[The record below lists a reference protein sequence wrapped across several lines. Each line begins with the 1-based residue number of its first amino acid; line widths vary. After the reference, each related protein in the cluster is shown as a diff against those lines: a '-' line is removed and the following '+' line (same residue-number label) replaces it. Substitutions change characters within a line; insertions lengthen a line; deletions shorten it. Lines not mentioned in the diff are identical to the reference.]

1 MQDRRG
7 FLKAVATASVGVVIA
22 PGEIIGK
29 EKGLD
34 VPSPASDEAILKGN
48 ESLKALGTEDPV
60 LNKIRQARYVAA
72 PSSVKAASLGILH
85 YSDIH
90 GDNIAV
96 ARIHDL
102 IGKYGHYIDAVLAT
116 GDSVLY
122 YADGTKEY
130 PNDAKWWRASG
141 LAEKSLFVLGNH
153 DSAARSNEKG
163 HLEGSADW
171 DFKGKE
177 WDFDTYYADYI
188 DKLGY
193 VMPKGYDN
201 PSSPYYKSCFW
212 HKDFSNAKIRLL
224 GLDCMHFN
232 DGFRY
237 LTKEQESWLS
247 ARLADT
253 LDPGNPAYGYSV
265 IVSSHYPLDDFDG
278 DNERWEESRHRFIY
292 NQNSQGGRVMDHRTG
307 DATIFHTPTTL
318 SYIASKRFSMRSKV
332 PAPTEQYG
340 YVSGPSN
347 PLADVVQAWVDKGV
361 KFVVWLTGH
370 CHRDM
375 LYYPAKFPGLLCL
388 TIDEAGNLPGNSVTD
403 RGEDFESRFC
413 ANYYGID
420 TQNGLFKIV
429 RLGLSLTRYMVQ
441 KDVLCYDYINRK
453 VIFE

>member
-1 MQDRRG
+1 MQDRRS
-7 FLKAVATASVGVVIA
+7 FLKTVATASVGVALA
-22 PGEIIGK
+22 PGEVIGK
-29 EKGLD
+29 EKGPDIPLSNL
-34 VPSPASDEAILKGN
+34 PSSASDSKG
-48 ESLKALGTEDPV
+48 SLPVLDTDDPV

-72 PSSVKAASLGILH
+72 PARVKAASLGLLH

-90 GDNIAV
+90 GDDIAV
-96 ARIHDL
+96 ARLHEV
-102 IGKYGHYIDAVLAT
+102 IGKYGPYIDAVLAT

-122 YADGTKEY
+122 YADGTEEY

-177 WDFDTYYADYI
+177 WDFDTYFADYI
-188 DKLGY
+188 GRLGY
-193 VMPKGYDN
+193 VMPNGYDK

-212 HKDFSNAKIRLL
+212 HKDFAESKIRLL

-237 LTKEQESWLS
+237 LTSEQESWLS

-253 LDPGNPAYGYSV
+253 LDPSNPAFGYSV
-265 IVSSHYPLDDFDG
+265 IVSTHYPLDDFDG
-278 DNERWEESRHRFIY
+278 DNEKWEESKHRFIY
-292 NQNSQGGRVMDHRTG
+292 NQNSKGGRLMDHRTG
-307 DATIFHTPTTL
+307 DVNNFHSPETVSYVAT
-318 SYIASKRFSMRSKV
+318 KRFSMRSKV
-332 PAPTEQYG
+332 PAATEQYG
-340 YVSGPSN
+340 YVSGPVN
-347 PLADVVQAWVDKGV
+347 PLADIVQSWVDKGV

-370 CHRDM
+370 CHNDM
-375 LYYPAKFPGLLCL
+375 LYYPAKYPGLLCL
-388 TIDEAGNLPGNSVTD
+388 SVDQAGNLRGNSITD
-403 RGEDFESRFC
+403 RGEDLESRFC
-413 ANYYGID
+413 ANYYAVD

-429 RLGLSLTRYMVQ
+429 RFGLSMTRHMIR
-441 KDVLCYDYINRK
+441 KDVLCYDYINKK

>member
-212 HKDFSNAKIRLL
+212 HKDFSNAKIRLE
-224 GLDCMHFN
+224 GV
-232 DGFRY
+232 
-237 LTKEQESWLS
+237 
-247 ARLADT
+247 RLNIGPDRT
-253 LDPGNPAYGYSV
+253 V
-265 IVSSHYPLDDFDG
+265 ICKIHQP
-278 DNERWEESRHRFIY
+278 
-292 NQNSQGGRVMDHRTG
+292 
-307 DATIFHTPTTL
+307 
-318 SYIASKRFSMRSKV
+318 RFSV
-332 PAPTEQYG
+332 L
-340 YVSGPSN
+340 VSRIERQTSVAFD
-347 PLADVVQAWVDKGV
+347 LIAVASLLIQLVIRLHQ
-361 KFVVWLTGH
+361 
-370 CHRDM
+370 RD
-375 LYYPAKFPGLLCL
+375 G
-388 TIDEAGNLPGNSVTD
+388 
-403 RGEDFESRFC
+403 
-413 ANYYGID
+413 
-420 TQNGLFKIV
+420 
-429 RLGLSLTRYMVQ
+429 SL
-441 KDVLCYDYINRK
+441 
-453 VIFE
+453 